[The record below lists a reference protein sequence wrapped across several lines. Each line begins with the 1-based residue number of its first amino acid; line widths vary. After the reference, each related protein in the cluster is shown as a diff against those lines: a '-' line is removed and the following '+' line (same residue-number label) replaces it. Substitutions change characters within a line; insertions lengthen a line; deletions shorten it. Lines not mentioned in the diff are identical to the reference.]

1 MSSRSQLLQSS
12 QLTIQDDSQNSAT
25 QFLYEELN
33 KGIQNLKNGEI
44 YTIDEAWEEIDKIH
58 TPDIYL

>member
-44 YTIDEAWEEIDKIH
+44 YTIDEAWEEIDKI
-58 TPDIYL
+58 